1 MATTDDSNKDERVSM
16 GALAAM
22 IAIVS
27 GLIVVAVYANW
38 QNVHRDAIET
48 TTMTRVT
55 PTAAPSA
62 SPSP

>member
-1 MATTDDSNKDERVSM
+1 MATTDDSNKDERVSV

-38 QNVHRDAIET
+38 QNMHRDAIET

-62 SPSP
+62 SPTP